1 MKTQW
6 PWITIVL
13 ALALALLPLVNDIIH
28 SAFFS
33 GEQLARSLG
42 KLVLVEFV
50 GVVLVVALIEWGTR
64 WYAARR
70 RAAAL
75 KIAGQGRP
83 TKES

>member
-1 MKTQW
+1 ML
-6 PWITIVL
+6 L
-13 ALALALLPLVNDIIH
+13 ALVFALLPPVSDIIH

-42 KLVLVEFV
+42 KLVLMEFV
-50 GVVLVVALIEWGTR
+50 GVVLVIALIEWGIR

-75 KIAGQGRP
+75 QIAGQASP
-83 TKES
+83 TKEN